1 MNTRAAIRYAKAVWS
16 LASEQNKIEETNV
29 DMKAIKT
36 VLSENP
42 SLEAMLV
49 NPVIQ
54 NSVKASTLKEIFK
67 FDNVI
72 TSNLIGLLSN
82 NKRLFLLDTIATE
95 FDKLY
100 KLSKEEQVAQVTTAT
115 PLTDAL
121 RSKVLEKVKEITG
134 KDASVENIINP
145 DIIGGFILRIGDT
158 QYDASVKNKLNV
170 LKRNFVNGS
179 VA

>member
-16 LASEQNKIEETNV
+16 LASEQNKIEETNT
-29 DMKAIKT
+29 DMKAIAT

-54 NSVKASTLKEIFK
+54 NTEKVSILKEIFK
-67 FDNVI
+67 FDNKI
-72 TSNLIGLLSN
+72 SLNLIGLLSN
-82 NKRLFLLDTIATE
+82 NKRLFLLDAITAE
-95 FDKLY
+95 FNKLY
-100 KLSKEEQVAQVTTAT
+100 MISKEEQVAQVTTAT
-115 PLTDAL
+115 PLSDAL
-121 RSKVLEKVKEITG
+121 KKQVLEKVKEITG